1 MKGIEENDVGC
12 CGRTGHKVRDKRR
25 KLVMYDNGIEL
36 LEFARV
42 KAQNSNFV
50 KCPKLHSSLPDRK

>member
-1 MKGIEENDVGC
+1 MMLGLHV
-12 CGRTGHKVRDKRR
+12 GRTGHKVRDKRR

-50 KCPKLHSSLPDRK
+50 NVSNCSSLLIESR

>member
-1 MKGIEENDVGC
+1 MW
-12 CGRTGHKVRDKRR
+12 GRTGHKVRDKRR

-50 KCPKLHSSLPDRK
+50 NVLNFTLHSLIESR